1 MAAVRSQADIHAG
14 DIDLRPG
21 ECDNADIFD
30 IAVAFVPEIAMY
42 MQRPDRRHG
51 IGSLCQADC
60 FFHFRFVIHD
70 NSARGIGRARQR
82 FIFRV
87 DCEFAFPGRSGD
99 FQCFAEFVFIVDQLD
114 IFNFSAGYAYRHILQ
129 CYFIAGDFQDFADGS
144 GNFLVRSGNIL
155 FGMLFLASDPQTSPV
170 TFLGKIYYGMIIG
183 ILLVVFRHLTK
194 TDSSFVYVLLIAN
207 AVSLHI
213 DLFAENTKKG
223 IKTAVKWLKNTSGSF
238 ERVRKEA
245 QRDKPADRESL
256 GDTQEIILPP
266 VNYNMPAVDNK
277 IIKAA
282 KKPPKIVRGKDNLPV
297 RKERKK

>member
-1 MAAVRSQADIHAG
+1 
-14 DIDLRPG
+14 
-21 ECDNADIFD
+21 
-30 IAVAFVPEIAMY
+30 MY

-70 NSARGIGRARQR
+70 NSARGIGRERQS

-155 FGMLFLASDPQTSPV
+155 FGRKLFCQQVERMD
-170 TFLGKIYYGMIIG
+170 
-183 ILLVVFRHLTK
+183 
-194 TDSSFVYVLLIAN
+194 
-207 AVSLHI
+207 
-213 DLFAENTKKG
+213 
-223 IKTAVKWLKNTSGSF
+223 
-238 ERVRKEA
+238 RVRIGKGSLCGIVEGNDFSA
-245 QRDKPADRESL
+245 LCVGNGSAFGREVQGRFFYVGQS
-256 GDTQEIILPP
+256 
-266 VNYNMPAVDNK
+266 A
-277 IIKAA
+277 
-282 KKPPKIVRGKDNLPV
+282 
-297 RKERKK
+297 

>member
-1 MAAVRSQADIHAG
+1 MRRLSYVQKG
-14 DIDLRPG
+14 
-21 ECDNADIFD
+21 
-30 IAVAFVPEIAMY
+30 AVAHRYFCDLWGILALSALFPSYDYYYSAIIIEI
-42 MQRPDRRHG
+42 
-51 IGSLCQADC
+51 IC
-60 FFHFRFVIHD
+60 
-70 NSARGIGRARQR
+70 
-82 FIFRV
+82 
-87 DCEFAFPGRSGD
+87 
-99 FQCFAEFVFIVDQLD
+99 
-114 IFNFSAGYAYRHILQ
+114 
-129 CYFIAGDFQDFADGS
+129 
-144 GNFLVRSGNIL
+144 GNIL

-245 QRDKPADRESL
+245 QRDKPADRKSL